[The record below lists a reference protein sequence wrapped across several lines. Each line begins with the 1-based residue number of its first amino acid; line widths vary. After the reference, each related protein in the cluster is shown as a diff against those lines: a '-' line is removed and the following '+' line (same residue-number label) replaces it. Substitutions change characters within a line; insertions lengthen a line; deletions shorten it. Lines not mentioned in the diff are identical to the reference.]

1 VHKDLSKHSIDLLLL
16 VFALPS
22 LLENAAPHTC
32 ALGFTTGLEVLCSG
46 GCLTVKMTQVQTMAE
61 MGRLLCAGRA
71 HCGGVSVGGG
81 GRSRRERGAVGA
93 PGGATGRA
101 HSADGADGS
110 PAPADAGE
118 ATAAQKSKNFYHA
131 FRGTNVC
138 TFVPPHFFSSLFRL
152 TEFILPPPHPSV
164 KEESTEP
171 KQVYGVC

>member
-1 VHKDLSKHSIDLLLL
+1 M
-16 VFALPS
+16 
-22 LLENAAPHTC
+22 AA
-32 ALGFTTGLEVLCSG
+32 
-46 GCLTVKMTQVQTMAE
+46 

-118 ATAAQKSKNFYHA
+118 ATAAQKSKNLYHE

-164 KEESTEP
+164 KESDPRRKSDVGMLVERLFLVSGAEKTVFCSFKKKYENFFVFHHAEGRFYDSTP
-171 KQVYGVC
+171 SSQPL